1 MSGVLPC
8 SGVESPGVARRRTGG
23 QQQSWE
29 DDMIGEILSRYWWM
43 TVLRGVFWILFGIV
57 LLVSPGISLLSL
69 TLAFGIVI
77 FADGILNVANAFS
90 GRKVH
95 DDWWVLLLVG
105 LTGIVVGAL
114 TFYSPQAT
122 AIALV
127 FYVAI
132 WAIATGLLEILAA
145 IRLRKQLAGEVWLIL
160 AGIASVIFGVLLI
173 AQPAVGALTL
183 LWLFAVYAIAF
194 GVMLVLLAVRVR
206 SGVKRIV

>member
-1 MSGVLPC
+1 MWTPVTF
-8 SGVESPGVARRRTGG
+8 A
-23 QQQSWE
+23 E
-29 DDMIGEILSRYWWM
+29 DNMIGEILSRYWWM
-43 TVLRGVFWILFGIV
+43 TVLRGLFWVLFGIV
-57 LLVSPGISLLSL
+57 ILARPGISLVSL

-77 FADGILNVANAFS
+77 FADGVLNVANAFS

-95 DDWWVLLLVG
+95 DDWWVLMLVG

-122 AIALV
+122 AVALV

-132 WAIATGLLEILAA
+132 WAVATGLLEITAA

-160 AGIASVIFGVLLI
+160 AGLASVIFGVLLI

-194 GVMLVLLAVRVR
+194 GVMLVLLALKVR
-206 SGVKRIV
+206 SGIGRLTKAL

>member
-1 MSGVLPC
+1 
-8 SGVESPGVARRRTGG
+8 
-23 QQQSWE
+23 
-29 DDMIGEILSRYWWM
+29 MIGEILSRYWWM
-43 TVLRGVFWILFGIV
+43 TVLRGLFWILFGVVI
-57 LLVSPGISLLSL
+57 LASPGISLLSL
-69 TLAFGIVI
+69 TLAFGIVM
-77 FADGILNVANAFS
+77 FADGILNVANAFW

-95 DDWWVLLLVG
+95 EDWWVLLLVG

-132 WAIATGLLEILAA
+132 WAVATGLLEITAA

-160 AGIASVIFGVLLI
+160 AGVASVIFGVLLI
-173 AQPAVGALTL
+173 AQPAAGALTL

-194 GVMLVLLAVRVR
+194 GVLLVLLALKLR
-206 SGVKRIV
+206 SGLGRLTKAL

>member
-1 MSGVLPC
+1 
-8 SGVESPGVARRRTGG
+8 
-23 QQQSWE
+23 
-29 DDMIGEILSRYWWM
+29 MIGEILSRYWWM
-43 TVLRGVFWILFGIV
+43 TVLRGLFWILFGIV
-57 LLVSPGISLLSL
+57 ILASPGISLLSL

-77 FADGILNVANAFS
+77 FADGILNVANAVA

-132 WAIATGLLEILAA
+132 WAIATGLLEITAA

-160 AGIASVIFGVLLI
+160 AGLASVIFGVLLI

-183 LWLFAVYAIAF
+183 LWLFGIYAIAF
-194 GVMLVLLAVRVR
+194 GVMLVLLALKVR
-206 SGVKRIV
+206 SGFSRLTKAL

>member
-1 MSGVLPC
+1 
-8 SGVESPGVARRRTGG
+8 
-23 QQQSWE
+23 
-29 DDMIGEILSRYWWM
+29 MIGEILSRYWWM
-43 TVLRGVFWILFGIV
+43 TVLRGLFWILFGTVI
-57 LLVSPGISLLSL
+57 LARPGISLLSL

-77 FADGILNVANAFS
+77 FADGILNVAHAIP
-90 GRKVH
+90 GRRVH
-95 DDWWVLLLVG
+95 EDWWVLLLVG

-127 FYVAI
+127 FYVAL
-132 WAIATGLLEILAA
+132 WAIATGLLEIIAA

-160 AGIASVIFGVLLI
+160 AGLASVIFGVLLI

-194 GVMLVLLAVRVR
+194 GVMLILLALKVR
-206 SGVKRIV
+206 SGIGRLAKAL

>member
-1 MSGVLPC
+1 
-8 SGVESPGVARRRTGG
+8 
-23 QQQSWE
+23 
-29 DDMIGEILSRYWWM
+29 MIGEILSRYWWM

-57 LLVSPGISLLSL
+57 ILVSPGISLLSL

-105 LTGIVVGAL
+105 LTGIVVGCL

-132 WAIATGLLEILAA
+132 WAIATGLLEIIAA
-145 IRLRKQLAGEVWLIL
+145 IRLRKQLAGEVWLML
-160 AGIASVIFGVLLI
+160 AGVASVIFGVLLI

-194 GVMLVLLAVRVR
+194 GVMLVLLALRVR
-206 SGVKRIV
+206 SGVKRLTGAV